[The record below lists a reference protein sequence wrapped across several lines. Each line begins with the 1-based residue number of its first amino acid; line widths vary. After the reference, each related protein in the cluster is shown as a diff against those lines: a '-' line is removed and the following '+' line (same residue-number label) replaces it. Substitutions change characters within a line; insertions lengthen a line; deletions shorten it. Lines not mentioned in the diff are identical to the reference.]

1 MAVINRLRYP
11 LGTSNCFICKLFKFV
26 EDKSTIKY
34 GFLACGAYLCA
45 MHYVSVEGLTKSY
58 GITPLFKGISFNIN
72 EGDRIAL
79 IARNGV
85 GKSTLLNILSGKEH
99 PDEGTC
105 KIHKDVHLV
114 MFEQEPQ
121 FIETATV
128 TQNLFNQH
136 HPTMKAIS
144 NYEMAMESE
153 DEDLITNS
161 IMEMEENNAWD
172 FESKVKT
179 ILTQLNIHHLEQPVS
194 KLSGG
199 QRKRVSLA
207 KTLIQ
212 IGFEPKHVLL
222 LMDEPTNHLDLNM
235 IEWLENYLEQE
246 KVTLLLVSH
255 DRYFLEAV
263 TDEIWEMEREKLY
276 SYKGDYENYLEKK
289 AARIE
294 SELASIDKAKNT
306 FRKELEW
313 MRKQPKART
322 TKSKSRQDNFYE
334 VEARAKQKIDDT
346 NLQLDMKMTRLG
358 GKIIEAKKVYKS
370 YGDLVVLKGF
380 DYTFS
385 KGERIGVVGKNGVG
399 KSTFLQILQGI
410 TQPDSG
416 KINVGDTIVFGH
428 FSQEGLV
435 YKKDMRV
442 IEYLKTFAEQF
453 PLASGGSLSAAQFL
467 ELFLFTPDKQY
478 TYLSALSGG
487 EKKRL
492 QLLTILFKNPN
503 FLILDE
509 PTNDLDLPTLAV
521 LEQFLLDYAGC
532 VLLVSHD
539 RYFMDKLVD
548 HLFIFE
554 GDGVIRDYPG
564 NYTQF
569 RILEKSKQSY
579 ASVSSDIS
587 SSKEHVVVPVEQ
599 PIKPI
604 AASLEKKVA
613 EKMTYK
619 EKLEFETLNKEMPL
633 LEEKKIAFTA
643 QLNSTNLNYEEIIS
657 ISEKLTEVNAALEL
671 AEIRWLELSEKQ

>member
-1 MAVINRLRYP
+1 
-11 LGTSNCFICKLFKFV
+11 
-26 EDKSTIKY
+26 
-34 GFLACGAYLCA
+34 

-85 GKSTLLNILSGKEH
+85 GKSTLLRILSGKEH
-99 PDEGTC
+99 PDAGTC

-114 MFEQEPQ
+114 LFEQEPQ

-128 TQNLFNQH
+128 TQNLFNQE

-153 DEDLITNS
+153 DEDLITNA
-161 IMEMEENNAWD
+161 IMEMEESNAWD

-263 TDEIWEMEREKLY
+263 TDEIWELEREKLY

-334 VEARAKQKIDDT
+334 VEAKAKQKIDDT
-346 NLQLDMKMTRLG
+346 NLQLDMKMTRIG

-385 KGERIGVVGKNGVG
+385 KGERIGIVGKNGVG

-416 KINVGDTIVFGH
+416 KINVGETIVFGH

-521 LEQFLLDYAGC
+521 LEQFLIEYAGC

-554 GDGVIRDYPG
+554 GEGVIRDYPG

-579 ASVSSDIS
+579 ASVSSDITT
-587 SSKEHVVVPVEQ
+587 SKANTSNEKIVAPVPVVV
-599 PIKPI
+599 
-604 AASLEKKVA
+604 EKKVV
-613 EKMTYK
+613 EKMSYK
-619 EKLEFETLNKEMPL
+619 EKLELETLNKNMPE
-633 LEEKKIAFTA
+633 LEAKKNELTA
-643 QLNSTNLNYEEIIS
+643 KLNSPDLNYEEIIS
-657 ISEKLTEVNAALEL
+657 YSEMLAKLNSELEI
-671 AEIRWLELSEKQ
+671 AELRWLALSEKE

>member
-1 MAVINRLRYP
+1 
-11 LGTSNCFICKLFKFV
+11 
-26 EDKSTIKY
+26 
-34 GFLACGAYLCA
+34 
-45 MHYVSVEGLTKSY
+45 MHYVSVENLTKSY

-79 IARNGV
+79 VARNGI
-85 GKSTLLNILSGKEH
+85 GKSTLLRILSGKEV
-99 PDEGTC
+99 PDSGTA
-105 KIHKDVHLV
+105 KVHKDVHLV
-114 MFEQEPQ
+114 LFEQDPQ
-121 FIETATV
+121 FIETASV
-128 TQNLFNQH
+128 TQNLFNQE
-136 HPTMKAIS
+136 HPIMKAIS
-144 NYEMAMESE
+144 NYEMAMETE
-153 DEDLITNS
+153 DENLITDA

-263 TDEIWEMEREKLY
+263 TDEIWELEREKLY

-334 VEARAKQKIDDT
+334 VESKAKQKIEDT

-358 GKIIEAKKVYKS
+358 GKIIEAIKVYKS

-385 KGERIGVVGKNGVG
+385 KGERIGIVGKNGVG

-410 TQPDSG
+410 TAPDSG

-428 FSQEGLV
+428 FSQEGLT

-453 PLASGGSLSAAQFL
+453 PLASGGTLSAAQFL

-521 LEQFLLDYAGC
+521 LEQFLIDFAGC

-539 RYFMDKLVD
+539 RYFMDKLVN

-554 GDGVIRDYPG
+554 GNGVIRDYPG

-569 RILEKSKQSY
+569 RILEKSKQNY
-579 ASVSSDIS
+579 ASVSSDITTQI
-587 SSKEHVVVPVEQ
+587 EHEV
-599 PIKPI
+599 KPI
-604 AASLEKKVA
+604 LTESVTNTTTHHSADVAPKKVLEK
-613 EKMTYK
+613 MSYK
-619 EKLEFETLNKEMPL
+619 EKLELEQLNKSMPE
-633 LEEKKIAFTA
+633 LEIKKATLTNELNHTTGDYAAITTLSA
-643 QLNSTNLNYEEIIS
+643 QLASVTAELEAKELRWLAL
-657 ISEKLTEVNAALEL
+657 SEKL
-671 AEIRWLELSEKQ
+671 

>member
-1 MAVINRLRYP
+1 MN
-11 LGTSNCFICKLFKFV
+11 
-26 EDKSTIKY
+26 
-34 GFLACGAYLCA
+34 
-45 MHYVSVEGLTKSY
+45 YVSVENLTKSY
-58 GITPLFKGISFNIN
+58 GIMPLFKGISFNIN

-79 IARNGV
+79 VARNGI
-85 GKSTLLNILSGKEH
+85 GKTTLLRILSGKEV
-99 PDEGTC
+99 PDSGTA
-105 KIHKDVHLV
+105 KVHKDVHLV
-114 MFEQEPQ
+114 LFEQDPQ
-121 FIETATV
+121 FIETASV
-128 TQNLFNQH
+128 TQNLFNQA
-136 HPTMKAIS
+136 HPIMKAIS
-144 NYEMAMESE
+144 NYEMAMETE
-153 DEDLITNS
+153 DENLITDA

-263 TDEIWEMEREKLY
+263 TDEIWELEREKLY

-334 VEARAKQKIDDT
+334 VEAKAKQKIEDT

-358 GKIIEAKKVYKS
+358 GKIIEAIKVYKS

-385 KGERIGVVGKNGVG
+385 KGERIGIVGKNGVG
-399 KSTFLQILQGI
+399 KSTFLQILQGL
-410 TQPDSG
+410 TMPDSG

-428 FSQEGLV
+428 FSQEGLT

-453 PLASGGSLSAAQFL
+453 PLASGGTLSAAQFL

-521 LEQFLLDYAGC
+521 LEQFLIDFAGC

-569 RILEKSKQSY
+569 RILEKSKQNY
-579 ASVSSDIS
+579 ASLSSDITT
-587 SSKEHVVVPVEQ
+587 KVEHELKPMAPEAATS
-599 PIKPI
+599 PIKEIIIDNAP
-604 AASLEKKVA
+604 KKVA
-613 EKMTYK
+613 EKMPYK
-619 EKLEFETLNKEMPL
+619 EKLELEQLNKSMPT
-633 LEEKKIAFTA
+633 LEIKKATLTNELNNTTGDYNAITSLSA
-643 QLNSTNLNYEEIIS
+643 QLASVTAELE
-657 ISEKLTEVNAALEL
+657 AAEL
-671 AEIRWLELSEKQ
+671 RWLELSEKL

>member
-1 MAVINRLRYP
+1 MDR
-11 LGTSNCFICKLFKFV
+11 
-26 EDKSTIKY
+26 DKSTIKY
-34 GFLACGAYLCA
+34 GFLVLGAYLCA

-85 GKSTLLNILSGKEH
+85 GKSTLLRILSGKEH
-99 PDEGTC
+99 PDAGTC

-114 MFEQEPQ
+114 MFEQDPQ

-128 TQNLFNQH
+128 TQNLFNQD

-153 DEDLITNS
+153 DEDLITNA

-179 ILTQLNIHHLEQPVS
+179 ILTQLNIHHLEQPVA

-263 TDEIWEMEREKLY
+263 TDEIWELEREKLY

-334 VEARAKQKIDDT
+334 VEAKAKQKIDDT

-385 KGERIGVVGKNGVG
+385 KGERIGIVGKNGVG

-416 KINVGDTIVFGH
+416 KINVGETIVFGH

-554 GDGVIRDYPG
+554 GEGVIRDYPG

-587 SSKEHVVVPVEQ
+587 SAKEHSPAAVEKESAAPPV
-599 PIKPI
+599 
-604 AASLEKKVA
+604 VA
-613 EKMTYK
+613 EKKSAEKMSYK
-619 EKLEFETLNKEMPL
+619 EKLELENLNQKMPL
-633 LEEKKIAFTA
+633 LEEEKAFLTDK
-643 QLNSTNLNYEEIIS
+643 LNNPNLNYEDIIS
-657 ISEKLTEVNAALEL
+657 LSEKLALINQEL
-671 AEIRWLELSEKQ
+671 ETAELRWLELSEKQS

>member
-1 MAVINRLRYP
+1 MDR
-11 LGTSNCFICKLFKFV
+11 
-26 EDKSTIKY
+26 DKSTIKY
-34 GFLACGAYLCA
+34 GFLVLGAYLCA

-85 GKSTLLNILSGKEH
+85 GKSTLLRILSGKEH
-99 PDEGTC
+99 PDAGTC

-128 TQNLFNQH
+128 TQNLFNQD

-153 DEDLITNS
+153 DEDLITNA

-179 ILTQLNIHHLEQPVS
+179 ILTQLNIHHLEQPVA

-263 TDEIWEMEREKLY
+263 TDEIWELEREKLY

-334 VEARAKQKIDDT
+334 VEAKAKQKIDDT

-385 KGERIGVVGKNGVG
+385 KGERIGIVGKNGVG

-416 KINVGDTIVFGH
+416 KINVGETIVFGH

-554 GDGVIRDYPG
+554 GKGVIRDYPG

-587 SSKEHVVVPVEQ
+587 SAKEHSPVSTEKETAVLPVV
-599 PIKPI
+599 
-604 AASLEKKVA
+604 AEKKVA
-613 EKMTYK
+613 EKMSYK
-619 EKLEFETLNKEMPL
+619 EKLELENLNKKMPL
-633 LEEKKIAFTA
+633 LEEEKALLSEK
-643 QLNSTNLNYEEIIS
+643 LNNPNLNYEDIIS
-657 ISEKLTEVNAALEL
+657 LSEKLALINQEL
-671 AEIRWLELSEKQ
+671 ESAELRWLELSEKQS

>member
-1 MAVINRLRYP
+1 MN
-11 LGTSNCFICKLFKFV
+11 
-26 EDKSTIKY
+26 
-34 GFLACGAYLCA
+34 
-45 MHYVSVEGLTKSY
+45 YVSVEGLTKSY
-58 GITPLFKGISFNIN
+58 GINPLFKGINFNIN
-72 EGDRIAL
+72 EGDSIAL

-85 GKSTLLNILSGKEH
+85 GKTTLLRILAGKEV
-99 PDEGTC
+99 PDAGTA

-114 MFEQEPQ
+114 LFEQEPQ
-121 FIETATV
+121 FIETASI
-128 TQNLFNQH
+128 TQNLFNQD
-136 HPTMKAIS
+136 HPVMKAIS

-153 DEDLITNS
+153 DENLITDA
-161 IMEMEENNAWD
+161 IMEMEERSAWD

-179 ILTQLNIHHLEQPVS
+179 ILTQLNINHLEQPVS

-235 IEWLENYLEQE
+235 IEWLENYLSQE

-263 TDEIWEMEREKLY
+263 TDQIWELERENLY

-289 AARIE
+289 AARID

-334 VEARAKQKIDDT
+334 VEARAKQKIEET

-370 YGDLVVLKGF
+370 YGDLVVLNGF

-416 KINVGDTIVFGH
+416 KINVGETIVFGH

-442 IEYLKTFAEQF
+442 IEFLKTFAENF

-521 LEQFLLDYAGC
+521 LEQFLIDFAGC

-554 GDGVIRDYPG
+554 GNGVIRDYPG

-569 RILEKSKQSY
+569 RILEKTKQNY
-579 ASVSSDIS
+579 AALSSDIS
-587 SSKEHVVVPVEQ
+587 KAKDFSVPAKEEAAAVQAPAAVKKSS
-599 PIKPI
+599 
-604 AASLEKKVA
+604 
-613 EKMTYK
+613 EKMSFK
-619 EKLEFETLNKEMPL
+619 EKTELENLNKLIPEM
-633 LEEKKIAFTA
+633 EEKKKELTEKLNDSSLAYDKIIALSESLGS
-643 QLNSTNLNYEEIIS
+643 LNSQ
-657 ISEKLTEVNAALEL
+657 LET
-671 AEIRWLELSEKQ
+671 AELRWLELNEKI

>member
-1 MAVINRLRYP
+1 MN
-11 LGTSNCFICKLFKFV
+11 
-26 EDKSTIKY
+26 
-34 GFLACGAYLCA
+34 
-45 MHYVSVEGLTKSY
+45 YVSVENLTKSY
-58 GITPLFKGISFNIN
+58 GIQPLFKGINFNIN

-85 GKSTLLNILSGKEH
+85 GKSTLLRILSGKEV
-99 PDEGTC
+99 PDSGTA

-114 MFEQEPQ
+114 LFEQDPQ
-121 FIETATV
+121 FIESATV
-128 TQNLFNQH
+128 TQNLFNQE

-144 NYEMAMESE
+144 NYEMAMETE
-153 DEDLITNS
+153 DEDLITNA

-255 DRYFLEAV
+255 DRYFLESV
-263 TDEIWEMEREKLY
+263 TDEIWELERENLY

-334 VEARAKQKIDDT
+334 VEAKAKQKIEDT

-358 GKIIEAKKVYKS
+358 GKIIEAIKVYKS

-385 KGERIGVVGKNGVG
+385 KGERIGIVGKNGVG
-399 KSTFLQILQGI
+399 KSTFLQILQGL
-410 TQPDSG
+410 TAPDSG

-428 FSQEGLV
+428 FSQEGLT

-453 PLASGGSLSAAQFL
+453 PLASGGTLSAAQFL

-521 LEQFLLDYAGC
+521 LEQFLIDFAGC

-569 RILEKSKQSY
+569 RILEKSKQNY
-579 ASVSSDIS
+579 ASLSSDITT
-587 SSKEHVVVPVEQ
+587 KVEHELKPMAPAAATSPVNDLVIDNA
-599 PIKPI
+599 P
-604 AASLEKKVA
+604 KKVA
-613 EKMTYK
+613 EKMPYK
-619 EKLEFETLNKEMPL
+619 EKLELEQLNKSMPA
-633 LEEKKIAFTA
+633 LEIKKATLTSELNNTTGDYNAITALSA
-643 QLNSTNLNYEEIIS
+643 QLASVTAELE
-657 ISEKLTEVNAALEL
+657 AAEL
-671 AEIRWLELSEKQ
+671 RWLELSEKQ

>member
-1 MAVINRLRYP
+1 
-11 LGTSNCFICKLFKFV
+11 
-26 EDKSTIKY
+26 
-34 GFLACGAYLCA
+34 

-313 MRKQPKART
+313 RRKQPKART

-633 LEEKKIAFTA
+633 LEEKKTAFTA

>member
-1 MAVINRLRYP
+1 
-11 LGTSNCFICKLFKFV
+11 
-26 EDKSTIKY
+26 
-34 GFLACGAYLCA
+34 

-105 KIHKDVHLV
+105 KIHKDVHMV

-128 TQNLFNQH
+128 TQNLFNQN

-153 DEDLITNS
+153 DEDLITNA

-334 VEARAKQKIDDT
+334 VEAKAKQKIDET

-370 YGDLVVLKGF
+370 YGELVVLKGF

-416 KINVGDTIVFGH
+416 KINVGETIVFGH

-579 ASVSSDIS
+579 ASVSSDITTSKANTS
-587 SSKEHVVVPVEQ
+587 SNEKIVAPIPVVV
-599 PIKPI
+599 
-604 AASLEKKVA
+604 EKKVV
-613 EKMTYK
+613 EKMSYK
-619 EKLEFETLNKEMPL
+619 EKLELETLNKNMPA
-633 LEEKKIAFTA
+633 LEAKKNELTA
-643 QLNSTNLNYEEIIS
+643 KLNNPDLNYEEIIS
-657 ISEKLTEVNAALEL
+657 YSEMLAKLNAELEL
-671 AEIRWLELSEKQ
+671 AELRWLALSEKE

>member
-1 MAVINRLRYP
+1 
-11 LGTSNCFICKLFKFV
+11 
-26 EDKSTIKY
+26 
-34 GFLACGAYLCA
+34 

-85 GKSTLLNILSGKEH
+85 GKSTLLRILSGKEH
-99 PDEGTC
+99 PDAGTC

-114 MFEQEPQ
+114 LFEQEPQ

-128 TQNLFNQH
+128 TQNLFNQE

-153 DEDLITNS
+153 DEDLITNA
-161 IMEMEENNAWD
+161 IMEMEEHNAWD

-179 ILTQLNIHHLEQPVS
+179 ILTQLNIHHLEQPVA

-263 TDEIWEMEREKLY
+263 TDEIWELEREKLY

-334 VEARAKQKIDDT
+334 VEAKAKQKIDDT

-370 YGDLVVLKGF
+370 YGNLVVLKGF

-385 KGERIGVVGKNGVG
+385 KGERIGIVGKNGVG

-416 KINVGDTIVFGH
+416 KINVGETIVFGH

-521 LEQFLLDYAGC
+521 LEQFLIDYAGC

-579 ASVSSDIS
+579 ASVSSDITT
-587 SSKEHVVVPVEQ
+587 SKASTSNEKIVAPVPVV
-599 PIKPI
+599 
-604 AASLEKKVA
+604 EKKVV
-613 EKMTYK
+613 EKMSYK
-619 EKLEFETLNKEMPL
+619 EKLELETLNKNMPE
-633 LEEKKIAFTA
+633 LEAKKNELTA
-643 QLNSTNLNYEEIIS
+643 KLNSPDLNYEEIIS
-657 ISEKLTEVNAALEL
+657 YSEMLAKLNSELEI
-671 AEIRWLELSEKQ
+671 AELRWLALSEKE

>member
-1 MAVINRLRYP
+1 
-11 LGTSNCFICKLFKFV
+11 
-26 EDKSTIKY
+26 
-34 GFLACGAYLCA
+34 

-85 GKSTLLNILSGKEH
+85 GKSTLLRILSGKEH
-99 PDEGTC
+99 PDAGTC

-128 TQNLFNQH
+128 TQNLFNQD

-153 DEDLITNS
+153 DEDLITNA

-179 ILTQLNIHHLEQPVS
+179 ILTQLNIHHLEQPVA

-263 TDEIWEMEREKLY
+263 TDEIWELEREKLY

-334 VEARAKQKIDDT
+334 VEAKAKQKIDDT

-370 YGDLVVLKGF
+370 YGELVVLKGF

-385 KGERIGVVGKNGVG
+385 KGERIGIVGKNGVG

-410 TQPDSG
+410 TVPDSG
-416 KINVGDTIVFGH
+416 KINVGETIVFGH

-579 ASVSSDIS
+579 ASVSSDITT
-587 SSKEHVVVPVEQ
+587 SKANATVVNEKSTDTAPAVV
-599 PIKPI
+599 
-604 AASLEKKVA
+604 EKKAV
-613 EKMTYK
+613 EKMSYK
-619 EKLEFETLNKEMPL
+619 EKLELETLNKNMPE
-633 LEEKKIAFTA
+633 LEAKKNELTEK
-643 QLNSTNLNYEEIIS
+643 LNDPTLNYEEIIS
-657 ISEKLTEVNAALEL
+657 YSEKLAKINNELEI
-671 AEIRWLELSEKQ
+671 AELRWLALSEKE

>member
-1 MAVINRLRYP
+1 
-11 LGTSNCFICKLFKFV
+11 
-26 EDKSTIKY
+26 
-34 GFLACGAYLCA
+34 
-45 MHYVSVEGLTKSY
+45 
-58 GITPLFKGISFNIN
+58 
-72 EGDRIAL
+72 
-79 IARNGV
+79 
-85 GKSTLLNILSGKEH
+85 
-99 PDEGTC
+99 
-105 KIHKDVHLV
+105 
-114 MFEQEPQ
+114 
-121 FIETATV
+121 
-128 TQNLFNQH
+128 
-136 HPTMKAIS
+136 
-144 NYEMAMESE
+144 
-153 DEDLITNS
+153 
-161 IMEMEENNAWD
+161 
-172 FESKVKT
+172 
-179 ILTQLNIHHLEQPVS
+179 
-194 KLSGG
+194 
-199 QRKRVSLA
+199 
-207 KTLIQ
+207 
-212 IGFEPKHVLL
+212 
-222 LMDEPTNHLDLNM
+222 MDEPTNHLDLNM

-263 TDEIWEMEREKLY
+263 TDEIWELEREKLY

-334 VEARAKQKIDDT
+334 VEARAKQKIEDT

-358 GKIIEAKKVYKS
+358 GKIIEAIKVYKS

-385 KGERIGVVGKNGVG
+385 KGERIGIVGKNGVG
-399 KSTFLQILQGI
+399 KSTFLQILQGL
-410 TQPDSG
+410 TMPDSG

-428 FSQEGLV
+428 FSQEGLT

-453 PLASGGSLSAAQFL
+453 PLASGGTLSAAQFL

-521 LEQFLLDYAGC
+521 LEQFLIDFAGC

-569 RILEKSKQSY
+569 RILEKSKQNY
-579 ASVSSDIS
+579 AAVSSDITTQV
-587 SSKEHVVVPVEQ
+587 EHEVKHSV
-599 PIKPI
+599 
-604 AASLEKKVA
+604 AASVTNTTNESAIENAPKKVA

-619 EKLEFETLNKEMPL
+619 EKLELEQLNKSMPE
-633 LEEKKIAFTA
+633 LESKKGT
-643 QLNSTNLNYEEIIS
+643 LTNELNNSTGDYTAITALS
-657 ISEKLTEVNAALEL
+657 AALASVTTEL
-671 AEIRWLELSEKQ
+671 EAAELRWLELSEKL

>member
-1 MAVINRLRYP
+1 
-11 LGTSNCFICKLFKFV
+11 
-26 EDKSTIKY
+26 
-34 GFLACGAYLCA
+34 

-85 GKSTLLNILSGKEH
+85 GKSTLLRILSGKEH
-99 PDEGTC
+99 PDAGTC

-128 TQNLFNQH
+128 TQNLFNQD

-263 TDEIWEMEREKLY
+263 TDEIWELEREKLY

-334 VEARAKQKIDDT
+334 VEAKAKQKIDDT

-385 KGERIGVVGKNGVG
+385 KGERIGIVGKNGVG

-416 KINVGDTIVFGH
+416 KINVGETIVFGH

-569 RILEKSKQSY
+569 RILEKSKQNY

-587 SSKEHVVVPVEQ
+587 SAKEFTPLA
-599 PIKPI
+599 P
-604 AASLEKKVA
+604 EKKVEPAISVTEKKPA

-619 EKLEFETLNKEMPL
+619 EKLALETLNKEMPL
-633 LEEKKIAFTA
+633 MEAKKAALTEK
-643 QLNSTNLNYEEIIS
+643 LNDSNLKYDEILS
-657 ISEKLTEVNAALEL
+657 ISEEL
-671 AEIRWLELSEKQ
+671 ATLNQTLEAAELKWLELSEKQ

>member
-1 MAVINRLRYP
+1 MN
-11 LGTSNCFICKLFKFV
+11 
-26 EDKSTIKY
+26 
-34 GFLACGAYLCA
+34 
-45 MHYVSVEGLTKSY
+45 YVSVENLTKSY
-58 GITPLFKGISFNIN
+58 GIMPLFKGISFNIN

-79 IARNGV
+79 VARNGI
-85 GKSTLLNILSGKEH
+85 GKTTLLRILSGKEV
-99 PDEGTC
+99 PDSGTA
-105 KIHKDVHLV
+105 KVHKDVHLV
-114 MFEQEPQ
+114 LFEQDPQ
-121 FIETATV
+121 FIETASV
-128 TQNLFNQH
+128 TQNLFNQA
-136 HPTMKAIS
+136 HPIMKAIS
-144 NYEMAMESE
+144 NYEMAMETE
-153 DEDLITNS
+153 DENLITDA

-263 TDEIWEMEREKLY
+263 TDEIWELEREKLY

-334 VEARAKQKIDDT
+334 VEAKAKQKIEDT

-358 GKIIEAKKVYKS
+358 GKIIEAIKVYKS

-385 KGERIGVVGKNGVG
+385 KGERIGIVGKNGVG
-399 KSTFLQILQGI
+399 KSTFLQILQGL
-410 TQPDSG
+410 TMPDSG

-428 FSQEGLV
+428 FSQEGLT

-453 PLASGGSLSAAQFL
+453 PLASGGTLSAAQFL

-521 LEQFLLDYAGC
+521 LEQFLIDFAGC

-569 RILEKSKQSY
+569 RILEKSKQNY
-579 ASVSSDIS
+579 AAVSSDITT
-587 SSKEHVVVPVEQ
+587 KVEHEL
-599 PIKPI
+599 KPI
-604 AASLEKKVA
+604 APAAATSPVNDLVIDNAPKKVV
-613 EKMTYK
+613 EKMPYK
-619 EKLEFETLNKEMPL
+619 EKLELEQLNKSMPA
-633 LEEKKIAFTA
+633 LEIKKATLTDELNNTTGDYNAITALSA
-643 QLNSTNLNYEEIIS
+643 QLASVTAELE
-657 ISEKLTEVNAALEL
+657 AAEL
-671 AEIRWLELSEKQ
+671 RWLELSEKL